1 MPTTPDSPDTHPSSL
16 GESPKAPTPHVTP
29 HVTPQATPTGGFGS
43 DQHKQRKKAP
53 RGPKGLSS
61 APSPTP
67 LAGSPTVTP
76 GDFGGSQ
83 HDKAEGGTHFCVTCA
98 IGHASQV
105 AELAEQAYFQVV
117 QAALL
122 EMDARTRAVILGH
135 LVLTSM
141 AGFDDVSAV
150 CELELH
156 NTSDVLEAAEKG
168 ESDPDLREALGT
180 MREGVADFLAMAVS
194 EAELDAFTGEDELPG
209 ADFDEDLEG
218 GPGRN

>member
-1 MPTTPDSPDTHPSSL
+1 M
-16 GESPKAPTPHVTP
+16 
-29 HVTPQATPTGGFGS
+29 
-43 DQHKQRKKAP
+43 
-53 RGPKGLSS
+53 
-61 APSPTP
+61 
-67 LAGSPTVTP
+67 AGSPIVKP
-76 GDFGGSQ
+76 EDFGGSQ

-98 IGHASQV
+98 IEHASQV

-141 AGFDDVSAV
+141 AGFDGVSAV

-168 ESDPDLREALGT
+168 ESDPDLREALET

-194 EAELDAFTGEDELPG
+194 EEELDEFTGEDELPG